1 MRHITKIFA
10 LFTLLF
16 SLALLSACGFHLR
29 GSVTE
34 GVQLPPTYLTGTA
47 GPLLQEVRYYL
58 VVSKVPVVKNQ
69 KEAQLVID
77 LISEDVQRRVLSVGS
92 TGKVEEYEVS
102 YAATYAVRR
111 ADGKIIIAP
120 ETLDQQRDY
129 TFNESEVLAKD
140 TEQARLVQD
149 MRHAVVRQI
158 MRRLEA
164 ELAKSP

>member
-111 ADGKIIIAP
+111 AELTTPLLVI
-120 ETLDQQRDY
+120 TL
-129 TFNESEVLAKD
+129 VLAAL
-140 TEQARLVQD
+140 ELGVASLGG
-149 MRHAVVRQI
+149 VR
-158 MRRLEA
+158 RTPEA
-164 ELAKSP
+164 